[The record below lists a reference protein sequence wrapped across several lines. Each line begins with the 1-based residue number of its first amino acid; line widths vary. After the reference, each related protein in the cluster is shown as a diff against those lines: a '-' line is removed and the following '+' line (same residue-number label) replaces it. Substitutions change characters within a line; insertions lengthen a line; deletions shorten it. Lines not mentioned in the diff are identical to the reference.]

1 MLFLMPENKHR
12 IMIRKIK
19 HSTGLISILV
29 LMNLNLSAQDKTISY
44 LYDLGAWPA
53 DHIIDATHLTA
64 EISIDPY
71 KQIVNGKATFDFIPL
86 RFETDSFNLSVQDM
100 KIEKVLLN
108 NEPAKFIAQNNT
120 LTVYPESLNK
130 TAKYKLTIYYQSFN
144 PTYLYFSGWDD
155 PAGIKRKQIW
165 AHRPFTWIPYLDDR
179 LTVDMIVT
187 FNAKYKVFS
196 NGERVSVTDSGD
208 TLKTW
213 HYRMNK
219 PHPFFSTALVIGDY
233 EYQPM
238 KADSG
243 LPMEMW
249 YYPEQKDRVEPTYRY
264 MADMISLFEEEFGLP
279 YPWELYRQAPV
290 VDYLYGAMETTTS
303 TVFGDYMFVDERAFS
318 GRNYINVN
326 AHELAHQWF
335 GNYISHLAPKDVW
348 LTESFATYYAKIF
361 EKSVFGD
368 DYYQNVRRD
377 EWIETMEAEAKDKYP
392 TGHSQG
398 GRARW
403 YPKGSLIF
411 DMLRNVM
418 GDENFKASIKYYLE
432 HYPYQDAET
441 SDFLRSIYY
450 ATGLSMDWFF
460 EQWIYRGGEPEFEVS
475 YKPVTIDQKIK
486 TQITVRQIHPV
497 NEIIKYFRMPVVFE
511 VYYTDGTSDQLKEWV
526 DGQVT
531 TVEVPNHADKKIA
544 FVLFDPGRQ
553 ILKKV
558 RFSKSF
564 EELSAQLIHAP
575 QMIDRYDAL
584 LALREFSVEQ
594 KRDILL
600 QVYAKEVFHLN
611 KTEIISQLSTD
622 PDAETIELLRNA
634 INDKDVYVRR
644 AVVQNIKNVPEALKT
659 DYEKLLTDISYINV
673 ELSLANL
680 VNTFPNDADGYLS
693 ITEKE
698 TGWRGRNIRI
708 CWLELSIG
716 MGKKEHLDELI
727 SYSSKSYEFETR
739 QNALMALKRLNYMDQ
754 QVAENLLGAAIYWN
768 YKLVNT
774 AKEVLNF
781 YKQQTQSKAILN
793 NCLNSLT
800 LNDADYRTLK
810 KLIE

>member
-1 MLFLMPENKHR
+1 M
-12 IMIRKIK
+12 RKINL
-19 HSTGLISILV
+19 TTVLIPLV
-29 LMNLNLSAQDKTISY
+29 FLPNLNLSAQDKTISY
-44 LYDLGAWPA
+44 LYDWQSSPA
-53 DHIIDATHLTA
+53 DRIIDVSHLTA

-71 KQIVNGKATFDFIPL
+71 RQIVNGKTCFDFTPL

-108 NEPAKFIAQNNT
+108 NAPVKYFAQNNT

-130 TAKYKLTIYYQSFN
+130 TAKYKLTIQYHSFN

-238 KADSG
+238 KAVSG

-249 YYPEQKDRVEPTYRY
+249 YYPDQKDRVEPTYRY

-303 TVFGDYMFVDERAFS
+303 TVFGDYLFVDERAFS

-361 EKSVFGD
+361 EKSVFGE
-368 DYYQNVRRD
+368 DYYQHVRRD

-403 YPKGSLIF
+403 YPKGSLIL

-441 SDFLRSIYY
+441 SDFLHSIYY

-475 YKPVTIDQKIK
+475 YRPVTIDQKVK
-486 TQITVRQIHPV
+486 TQITIRQIHPV
-497 NEIIKYFRMPVVFE
+497 NEIIKYFRMPVVCE
-511 VYYTDGTSDQLKEWV
+511 VYYQDGSFDQVKEWV
-526 DGQVT
+526 EGQVT
-531 TVEVPNHADKKIA
+531 TLEVPNNAGKKIT

-564 EELSAQLIHAP
+564 EELFSQLIHAP

-584 LALREFSVEQ
+584 LALREFSIEQ
-594 KRDILL
+594 KREILL
-600 QVYAKEVFHLN
+600 QGYAKEVFHLN
-611 KTEIISQLSTD
+611 KAEIISQLSAD
-622 PDAETIELLRNA
+622 SNAKAIELFRDA
-634 INDKDVYVRR
+634 IYNQDVYVRR
-644 AVVQNIKNVPEALKT
+644 AVVHNIKNVPMELKT
-659 DYEKLLTDISYINV
+659 DYEKLLTDLSYINV

-680 VNTFPNDADGYLS
+680 VHSFPNDADRYLAV
-693 ITEKE
+693 TEKE

-708 CWLELSIG
+708 CWLELAIG
-716 MGKKEHLDELI
+716 LGKKEHLNELI
-727 SYSSKSYEFETR
+727 GYSSKSYEFETR
-739 QNALMALKRLNYMDQ
+739 QNALLALKRLNYLDK
-754 QVAENLLGAAIYWN
+754 QVAENLLDAAIYWN
-768 YKLVNT
+768 YKLMNT

-781 YKQQTQSKAILN
+781 YKQQTESKAMLTS
-793 NCLNSLT
+793 CLNVLKMESADIKT
-800 LNDADYRTLK
+800 LR

>member
-1 MLFLMPENKHR
+1 
-12 IMIRKIK
+12 MIRKVIP
-19 HSTGLISILV
+19 STLLISMLFF
-29 LMNLNLSAQDKTISY
+29 LNLNLSAQDKTISY
-44 LYDLGAWPA
+44 LYDWGAWPA

-71 KQIVNGKATFDFIPL
+71 KQIVNGIASFDFKPL
-86 RFETDSFNLSVQDM
+86 RFETDSFNLSIPDM
-100 KIEKVLLN
+100 KIEKVLLGN
-108 NEPAKFIAQNNT
+108 DPVKYTAQNNT
-120 LTVYPESLNK
+120 LTVYPALLDK
-130 TAKYKLTIYYQSFN
+130 TSSYTLTINYQSFN
-144 PTYLYFSGWDD
+144 PAYLYFSGWND
-155 PAGIKRKQIW
+155 PKGIKRKQIW
-165 AHRPFTWIPYLDDR
+165 AHRPFTWIPFLDDR
-179 LTVDMIVT
+179 LTVDMIVN

-196 NGERVSVTDSGD
+196 NGERVSVTNSGD
-208 TLKTW
+208 TLSTW

-233 EYQPM
+233 DYQPLQ
-238 KADSG
+238 ASSG
-243 LPMEMW
+243 LPLEMW
-249 YYPEQKDRVEPTYRY
+249 YYPDQKDRVETTYKY
-264 MADMISLFEEEFGLP
+264 MADMITFFEEEFGLS

-303 TVFGDYMFVDERAFS
+303 TVFGDYLFVDERAFS

-361 EKSVFGD
+361 EKSVFGE

-403 YPKGSLIF
+403 YPKGSLIL
-411 DMLRNVM
+411 DMLRNVL
-418 GDENFKASIKYYLE
+418 GEENFKASIKYYLG

-441 SDFLRSIYY
+441 SDFLRAIYY

-460 EQWIYRGGEPEFEVS
+460 EQWIYRGGEPEFEVT
-475 YKPVTIDQKIK
+475 YKPVAMDKKSI
-486 TQITVRQIHPV
+486 TQITVRQIQPV
-497 NEIIKYFRMPVVFE
+497 NEIIKYFRMPVMFE
-511 VYYTDGTSDQLKEWV
+511 VHYADHTFDKVTKWV

-531 TVEVPNHADKKIA
+531 TAEVPNDAGKKIA

-558 RFSKSF
+558 KFSKSF
-564 EELSAQLIHAP
+564 EELSSQIIHAP
-575 QMIDRYDAL
+575 QIIDRYDAL
-584 LALREFSVEQ
+584 LALRDFSIEQ

-600 QVYAKEVFHLN
+600 QCYNVEKFHLN
-611 KTEIISQLSTD
+611 KAEIISQLSADTN
-622 PDAETIELLRNA
+622 ARTIDLIRKA
-634 INDKDVYVRR
+634 IYDQDVYVRR
-644 AVVQNIKNVPEALKT
+644 AVVQQIKKVPGDLQS
-659 DYEKLLTDISYINV
+659 DYETLLTDISYINV
-673 ELSLANL
+673 ELALANL
-680 VNTFPNDADGYLS
+680 VSSFPRDGERYLS

-698 TGWRGRNIRI
+698 TGWRGINIRI
-708 CWLELSIG
+708 CWLELAIG
-716 MGKKEHLDELI
+716 QGKEEYLAELI
-727 SYSSKSYEFETR
+727 NYSSKSYEFETR
-739 QNALMALKRLNYMDQ
+739 QNALMALKRLNYIDK
-754 QVAENLLGAAIYWN
+754 QVAENLLEAAIYWN

-774 AKEVLNF
+774 AKEVLSF
-781 YKQQTQSKAILN
+781 YKQQTKSKAQLN
-793 NCLNSLT
+793 DCLNDLELEGKDYKT
-800 LNDADYRTLK
+800 LE